1 MGRVIV
7 KAEALDKLLKRID
20 SAVGAPEAETP
31 EQRAERKRMIER
43 DLQQR
48 KIRKAANPAA

>member
-1 MGRVIV
+1 M